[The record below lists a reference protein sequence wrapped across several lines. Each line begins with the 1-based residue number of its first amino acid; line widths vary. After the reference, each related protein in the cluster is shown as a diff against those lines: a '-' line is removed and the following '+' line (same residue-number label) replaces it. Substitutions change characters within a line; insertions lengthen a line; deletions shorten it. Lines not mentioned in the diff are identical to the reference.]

1 MSNPLARPARA
12 LAAGVIL
19 LALAA
24 SGCAYYNTFY
34 LAKRYYN
41 EGQKAQEKSTTDA
54 PTPEAVAKYD
64 AAVRQCNKVLTDYSD
79 SKWADDAAYLL
90 GASLYGKG
98 EYRDALK
105 QVQTFRE
112 KYPKSPFLSQA
123 QFIEGLA
130 HYRMK
135 DYPQADSILHAVDST
150 YAKFPKRWALCY
162 YAGESRAAEKD
173 YRGAVWWYE
182 RASEVGERHQDRAAA
197 FRRMGDAL
205 IAADRP
211 DTAAVVYDRALREE
225 ERPTQRFE
233 IMLLRG
239 DALRDMKHY
248 QEALDLFRD
257 WRALAP
263 AEKREGD
270 LELRIN
276 ECLSLLGRAQE
287 ALAGYKDLVERYPH
301 TNVGY
306 EAQFQIGYLYETVLN
321 DLDAAGREY
330 DKLKSEPPSSFA
342 SQAVRRAQ
350 NLVTL
355 RDYRQKLESDT
366 TQARSRAAFMVAELT
381 YFQLGDVD
389 SAFHQYDFVER
400 DFPTSPYAPKAGYA
414 RLWIATH
421 DHNDTTQAAAL
432 TDSVVRRYRGSQ
444 YVDNALNLW
453 KHWSGRTDA
462 RTALLDSLLAHPDT
476 STVALYR
483 EQPEPPAPK
492 DSTKAPPPPPKLT
505 PEQLKARSDSLEA
518 VRVKMLDEGMAPHRT
533 RKDRAPEGKKAPKGQ
548 VQPPAPQPPQQAQ
561 PPAPQPTQQPAQPPA
576 QQQQQPD
583 TTRVGNAPAQAPAP
597 ADSARAAPPPAPPAA
612 ADTSQTGRSAPP
624 DTTTPP
630 VVTPAR

>member
-1 MSNPLARPARA
+1 MADRGRACYHDGPMSRPLVRPARV

-19 LALAA
+19 LAVAA

-41 EGQKAQEKSTTDA
+41 EGQKAQEKATTDA
-54 PTPEAVAKYD
+54 PTPEAVGKYE
-64 AAVRQCNKVLTDYSD
+64 AAVRQCNKVLTDYAD

-105 QVQTFRE
+105 QLQTFRA
-112 KYPKSPFLSQA
+112 KYPKSPFISQA
-123 QFIEGLA
+123 RFVEGLA

-135 DYPQADSILHAVDST
+135 EYPQADSILQEVDTT

-173 YRGAVWWYE
+173 YRGAVWWYS
-182 RASEVGERHQDRAAA
+182 RASEVGERHQDRAGAL
-197 FRRMGDAL
+197 RRMGDAL
-205 IAADRP
+205 IAANRP
-211 DTAAVVYDRALREE
+211 DTAAVVYDRALKEE

-248 QEALDLFRD
+248 QDALDLFRD

-276 ECLSLLGRAQE
+276 ECLALLGRAQE
-287 ALAGYKDLVERYPH
+287 ALAGYKDLVDRYPH
-301 TNVGY
+301 TNVAY

-342 SQAVRRAQ
+342 SQAVRRSQ
-350 NLVTL
+350 NLATL
-355 RDYRQKLESDT
+355 RDYRQKMESDT
-366 TQARSRAAFMVAELT
+366 TQARARAAFMVAELT

-389 SAFHQYDFVER
+389 SAFHQYDVVER

-414 RLWIATH
+414 RLWIATN
-421 DHNDTTQAAAL
+421 DHADTLQAAAL

-462 RTALLDSLLAHPDT
+462 RTALLDSLLEHPDT
-476 STVALYR
+476 SAVALYR
-483 EQPEPPAPK
+483 ELPEPPAPK
-492 DSTKAPPPPPKLT
+492 DSTKAPPPPPPLT
-505 PEQLKARSDSLEA
+505 PEQLKARNDSLEA
-518 VRVKMLDEGMAPHRT
+518 VRIRLLDEGKAPHRA
-533 RKDRAPEGKKAPKGQ
+533 RKDRPFEGKKAPKE
-548 VQPPAPQPPQQAQ
+548 QAQ
-561 PPAPQPTQQPAQPPA
+561 PPAQQPAQPPA
-576 QQQQQPD
+576 QQQAQQPD

-597 ADSARAAPPPAPPAA
+597 ADTARAAPPPAPPAA

-630 VVTPAR
+630 VVAPVR